1 MTDNTRD
8 MIPELLRELRG
19 ELLAMR
25 TQVLRVERRLNEV
38 SSDIG
43 VVVKLEVSNA
53 MLRLDDKLDRII
65 DDHER
70 RLTKL
75 ETTP

>member
-43 VVVKLEVSNA
+43 VVVKLEVGNA